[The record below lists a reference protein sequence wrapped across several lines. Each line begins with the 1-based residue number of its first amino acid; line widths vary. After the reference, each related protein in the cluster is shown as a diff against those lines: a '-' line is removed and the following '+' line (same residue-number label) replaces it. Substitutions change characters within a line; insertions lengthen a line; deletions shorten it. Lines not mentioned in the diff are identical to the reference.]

1 MSDEIA
7 WAEIERLAAAA
18 EAAGPGRTVAVS
30 ARRLGDGAAVTW
42 NLNGGRLFPAAST
55 IKVAVLAALYR
66 AADAGALDPRERRVV
81 DPADRVGGSGV
92 LLGMSPLLA
101 LPLDDLAY
109 LMIAVSDNTASNA
122 CIRAVGEER
131 VRETMTALGMTRSRL
146 ERRFLGRL
154 PTPAEGENW
163 TTADDLVALLAAIAE
178 DRAASPAACA
188 RMREVLTLQQYLD
201 MLARRLPD
209 GVSFAGKS
217 GWLPGLAHDC
227 GLLSGP
233 GGVLA
238 AAILTEGFADPYEAH
253 ELAGAVGA
261 ALAEAVA

>member
-1 MSDEIA
+1 MTDER
-7 WAEIERLAAAA
+7 WWPEIERLAA
-18 EAAGPGRTVAVS
+18 EASGRGRRVAVA
-30 ARRLGDGAAVTW
+30 ARRLADGTARS
-42 NLNGGRLFPAAST
+42 LNGDRPFPAAST
-55 IKVAVLAALYR
+55 IKVAVLAALHR
-66 AADAGALDPRERRVV
+66 AADAGELDLRERRAI

-92 LLGMSPLLA
+92 LAWMSPRLA
-101 LPLDDLAY
+101 FPLDDLAY
-109 LMIAVSDNTASNA
+109 LMIAISDNTASNA
-122 CIRAVGEER
+122 CIRAAGEDR
-131 VRETMTALGMTRSRL
+131 VRETMAALGMANSRL

-154 PTPAEGENW
+154 PTAGEGEN
-163 TTADDLVALLAAIAE
+163 TVAADDLVALLAAIGG

-188 RMREVLTLQQYLD
+188 RMREALGRQHDLD
-201 MLARRLPD
+201 MLARRLPA

-238 AAILTEGFADPYEAH
+238 AAVLTEGFDDPYEAH

-261 ALAEAVA
+261 ALAESIDGRR